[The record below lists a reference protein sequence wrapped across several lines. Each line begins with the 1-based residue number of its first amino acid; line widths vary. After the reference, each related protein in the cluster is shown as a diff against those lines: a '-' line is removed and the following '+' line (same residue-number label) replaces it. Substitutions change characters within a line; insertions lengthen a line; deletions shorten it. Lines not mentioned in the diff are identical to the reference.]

1 MQTIIITNNEA
12 GQRTDKFLRKL
23 LPQTPLGEIYKMLR
37 TKKIKINGKKTEPKY
52 QLQVNDI
59 INIYQEITVKKAAKI
74 PQSDNWHNLK
84 IIYEDQEILIVDK
97 PCGILTHPAARQE
110 KNSLIQQCLSYLAEK
125 QEYLPEQETTFTP
138 AACNRLDRNTSGLVI
153 IAKTFPALQ
162 TVNALIREKKISK
175 YYLALVKGSIKQ
187 SGEIKGF
194 LSKDQTTNTVKV
206 HAESKPESKEIHTF
220 YQPLFTNDFASLL
233 EINLLTGRTHQIRA
247 HLASIGHPL
256 AGDRK
261 YGEANFNQYFLEK
274 YHLKHQ
280 FLHAYKLVFPPSSP
294 LLAEK
299 TITAALPTELKH
311 IKNKAFPKNHA

>member
-37 TKKIKINGKKTEPKY
+37 TKKIKINGKKAEPKY
-52 QLQVNDI
+52 QLQINDI
-59 INIYQEITVKKAAKI
+59 INIYKEITVKKTTKI
-74 PQSDNWHNLK
+74 HQSNNWHNLK
-84 IIYEDQEILIVDK
+84 IIYEDKEILIVDK

-110 KNSLIQQCLSYLAEK
+110 KNSLIQQCLSYLTHK
-125 QEYLPEQETTFTP
+125 QEYLSEQETTFTP

-194 LSKDQTTNTVKV
+194 LSKDQTTNKVKV
-206 HAESKPESKEIHTF
+206 YTENKPDSKEIHTF
-220 YQPLFTNDFASLL
+220 YQPLFTNNLSSLL

-256 AGDRK
+256 IGDIK
-261 YGEANFNQYFLEK
+261 YGEINLNRYFGEK
-274 YHLKHQ
+274 YYLKHQ
-280 FLHAYKLVFPPSSP
+280 FLHAYKLVFPQNSP
-294 LLAEK
+294 LLAGK
-299 TITAALPTELKH
+299 TIITALPAELEY
-311 IKNKAFPKNHA
+311 IKNKTFAKDHS